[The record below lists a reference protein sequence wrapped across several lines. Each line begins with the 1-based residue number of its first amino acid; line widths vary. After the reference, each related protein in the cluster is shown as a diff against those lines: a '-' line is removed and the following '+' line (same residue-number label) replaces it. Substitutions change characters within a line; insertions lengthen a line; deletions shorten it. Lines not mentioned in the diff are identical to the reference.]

1 MLIVSISLMNL
12 VTALMVD
19 NAMSQSVQDKEAEQA
34 WEAASKKKAIP
45 KLKEMFLDLDEDG
58 SGCLELEELQN
69 APEDLKDQL
78 RQIAKM
84 EDCEELFHSLDYDGS
99 GSIDVEEFC
108 DGVLK
113 ASQENKPLEL
123 LRLARQC
130 TAIHQSTKEAL
141 QLIQESWP
149 EGSQGDK
156 ADFPAAPRPDAAAA
170 VLDEGGR
177 PRAAEASLGARVTS
191 MELRIAG
198 MESTLQNIADV
209 LAAAAAAVRRPDRP
223 AARAERRPDA
233 PAPRGSAAAQLERAA
248 RAAAEAETA
257 AKVAAEKQRR
267 ECIFASLRQQVL
279 CCSQFSIG
287 CPNGSRGEGPPFDCD
302 LHAADPT
309 RLWSPAKKEWC
320 CLHVGRACAGDA
332 AVAAPAE
339 ASCDLAGGASPS
351 EWPAGRREH
360 CCRTAGVGC
369 ARGAAAAATELD
381 FDCEAGHSKW
391 ATGWS
396 AEKKA
401 FCCERE
407 QKGCEGPMRTSTTTT
422 ASTPALPSN
431 ALGMGSTFATGAAAG
446 RRGVIGAAAANAA
459 TKPSTTALP
468 AAAAMNGTSSAAA
481 TKRRRPAIGVAAAS
495 TATDAASA
503 AAPATSA
510 TSATTLRATTASRT
524 TTTAATATTSTGEAP
539 RPRTVARTTA
549 AAPRGP
555 APAPV
560 PPAAPGG
567 RRLSFADVEFSN
579 LGGQGPDG
587 AGASS
592 GRRGIRYRSVTQV
605 GGRGVDLVL
614 DAIGGYA
621 PAAWDVGANGRRG
634 SLGMVTFSCGT
645 RADLGLGLFEAGTNR
660 SAVVP
665 NFYLSLVHVRH
676 SGLARRGEV
685 SVKGPSNWYLSAST
699 RAGLRPRCSLRF
711 APSDAAEAKLH
722 WRALV
727 QK

>member
-401 FCCERE
+401 ELRGRRVLQPRRAGTRRCGGLLGAQGHPLQERH
-407 QKGCEGPMRTSTTTT
+407 
-422 ASTPALPSN
+422 
-431 ALGMGSTFATGAAAG
+431 AG
-446 RRGVIGAAAANAA
+446 RRARGRPG
-459 TKPSTTALP
+459 P
-468 AAAAMNGTSSAAA
+468 
-481 TKRRRPAIGVAAAS
+481 RR
-495 TATDAASA
+495 D
-503 AAPATSA
+503 
-510 TSATTLRATTASRT
+510 
-524 TTTAATATTSTGEAP
+524 
-539 RPRTVARTTA
+539 
-549 AAPRGP
+549 
-555 APAPV
+555 
-560 PPAAPGG
+560 
-567 RRLSFADVEFSN
+567 RR
-579 LGGQGPDG
+579 
-587 AGASS
+587 
-592 GRRGIRYRSVTQV
+592 
-605 GGRGVDLVL
+605 
-614 DAIGGYA
+614 
-621 PAAWDVGANGRRG
+621 
-634 SLGMVTFSCGT
+634 
-645 RADLGLGLFEAGTNR
+645 
-660 SAVVP
+660 
-665 NFYLSLVHVRH
+665 
-676 SGLARRGEV
+676 
-685 SVKGPSNWYLSAST
+685 
-699 RAGLRPRCSLRF
+699 LRPRRVGRGGERQEGVARHGHFLVRHQGGPRPGSVRGWDEPLGRRAQLLPQPRARAALRAGPAGRGLREGPEQLVPQRQHPGGSKTTVF
-711 APSDAAEAKLH
+711 AAIRPFGRRRGQTALARAGAEG
-722 WRALV
+722 
-727 QK
+727 